1 METRANYALIGAFS
15 LAVIAAGFLF
25 VWWFKGG
32 AKSTDRKSYQI
43 VFTGSVSG
51 LSRGASVLFNGLR
64 VGEVTQID
72 LMAED
77 PSRVAALVE
86 VSARTP
92 VKVDTGARLEF
103 QGLTGIANIALQGG
117 SADAENLPPREE
129 DARRAVIYAE
139 RSDLQ
144 NLLENVQNLT
154 AKADAVLAKAD
165 ALFADGAGSVK
176 GILANVERFSK
187 ALGDNTDGVN
197 AFLAGVADLGVKI
210 GPLASKLEK
219 LTDDIDGLVRAVDQD
234 KVRGVVSDVAE
245 ITRVIAANKANVET
259 TMADAAA
266 LAKRLSESSEKLD
279 KVLDLAGG
287 ALTAFDARKLGQIVE
302 GADAVMKTL
311 ADNRG
316 AVESTLKDVA
326 EVSRTIAANKGN
338 IDSTLADAATLGKRL
353 AASSEK
359 LDKTL
364 EVAANAL
371 SGVEPK
377 KLASILDN
385 ADSFMKTL
393 DSNRGAVES
402 ALKDAAE
409 LAKKLSAS
417 ADRLDN
423 VLAGAEGFL
432 GGGEGGSTKGMMT
445 DISDAAKSMRKLA
458 DNLDV
463 RTKEITAGIARFT
476 GPVAR
481 EYEALANEGRR
492 AVGEVNR
499 AVRSLQ
505 RNPQQLIFGGKSSIP
520 EYSPSR

>member
-32 AKSTDRKSYQI
+32 TKAADRKTYQI

-92 VKVDTGARLEF
+92 VKTDTGARLEF

-117 SADAENLPPREE
+117 SAGAENLPARET
-129 DARRAVIYAE
+129 DQARAVIYAE

-144 NLLENVQNLT
+144 NLLESVQNL
-154 AKADAVLAKAD
+154 ASKADGVLAKAD
-165 ALFADGAGSVK
+165 ILFAEGSGSVK
-176 GILANVERFSK
+176 ATLRNVEAFSK
-187 ALGDNTDGVN
+187 ALADNTEGVN
-197 AFLAGVADLGVKI
+197 AFLAGVADLGKKV
-210 GPLASKLEK
+210 GPLAVKLEK
-219 LTDDIDGLVRAVDQD
+219 LTDDVDSLVRSVEPD
-234 KVRGVVSDVAE
+234 KVRGVVADVSE
-245 ITRVIAANKANVET
+245 VTRALAAGKGSIET
-259 TMADAAA
+259 TLADAAA
-266 LAKRLSESSEKLD
+266 LAKRLNESSEKLD

-287 ALTAFDARKLGQIVE
+287 AFTAFDSRKLGAIVD
-302 GADAVMKTL
+302 GADSFMKTL
-311 ADNRG
+311 EANRG
-316 AVESTLKDVA
+316 AVDSTLKDVA
-326 EVSRTIAANKGN
+326 EVSRVIAANKGN

-359 LDKTL
+359 LDRTL
-364 EVAANAL
+364 DLAANAL
-371 SGVEPK
+371 TGVEPR

-385 ADSFMKTL
+385 ADGFMKTL
-393 DSNRGAVES
+393 EANRGAVDQT
-402 ALKDAAE
+402 LKDAAE
-409 LAKKLSAS
+409 ISRKLTAS
-417 ADRLDN
+417 ADRLDR
-423 VLAGAEGFL
+423 VLAGAESFL
-432 GGGEGGSTKGMMT
+432 GAGQSGATKGVMA

-458 DNLDV
+458 DNLDG

-481 EYEALANEGRR
+481 EYEALASEGRR
-492 AVGEVNR
+492 AVGDINR
-499 AVRSLQ
+499 AVRSLE
-505 RNPQQLIFGGKSSIP
+505 RNPQQIIFGGKSSIP